1 MNKLTFMFFLVF
13 ASASYAQNL
22 KIDSSKST
30 VSFLFMD
37 DDVNGTLLGFN
48 FTGAIFLND
57 FESSVISGSVAS
69 ETIDTD
75 NWLRNRHLRNKY
87 FETDD
92 FPLISFISST
102 ISLSDRSYNVNGD
115 LKIKG
120 ISKQITFKF
129 TSINNSL
136 IGKALIN
143 SSDFGILIHD
153 EISRNKV
160 MITVTL
166 PYIKMD

>member
-1 MNKLTFMFFLVF
+1 MFFLVF
-13 ASASYAQNL
+13 ASANYAQNL

-37 DDVNGTLLGFN
+37 DDVNGTFLGFN

-87 FETDD
+87 FETDV

-102 ISLSDRSYNVNGD
+102 ISLSNRSYHVNGY

-166 PYIKMD
+166 PYTKMD